1 MLKKWRFERWVRR
14 LRASRQILAPAQPLN
29 LFDIADKGCR
39 YLISFP
45 DHERNISVARHYLVP
60 IFQKSQHHYSLLL
73 PEKYAHLFSGSDN
86 FESHFFYR
94 DMGKPNLFPVQEE
107 HISHIASVYDI
118 GVDLNLEPHIHS
130 HYIIASR
137 STKMA
142 AGFENQYSHFLL
154 SHTIRIGGQA
164 DYEKGLIALLK
175 LSGLMV

>member
-1 MLKKWRFERWVRR
+1 MLKKWRFERWVRQ
-14 LRASRQILAPAQPLN
+14 LRASRQILVLAQPQN
-29 LFDIADKGCR
+29 LFDMVDKGSR

-60 IFQKSQHHYSLLL
+60 IFQKGQHHYSLLL
-73 PEKYAHLFSGSDN
+73 PEKYAHLFSESDHVA
-86 FESHFFYR
+86 SYFFYR

-107 HISHIASVYDI
+107 QISHIAAVYDI

-154 SHTIRIGGQA
+154 SHTIRIGEQTS
-164 DYEKGLIALLK
+164 YEKGLITLLK
-175 LSGLMV
+175 LSGLLV